1 MKKYLIE
8 SILIIGSVLLSLT
21 INSFVEKKER
31 LDQKNII
38 LSELKTT
45 ITDDLEQLKIVIN
58 VQKKCLESTE
68 LLIEDF
74 FKDIKLSDKELGKN
88 FSYLKQNGVISFFPQ
103 IGPYNRLLNTG
114 GMELIKSDEL
124 ISKLLTIFDNL
135 NKRKEFGDRVLD
147 DFGMDFT
154 RDLSPFINVVEKKI
168 TKRDVVYLN
177 AESVLKSIRIN
188 KNYYKSEL
196 VIYYYSEY
204 KYWIESYIDIY
215 ENYNNILLEVVDLID
230 LEMSL

>member
-74 FKDIKLSDKELGKN
+74 FEDIKLSDKELGKN

-124 ISKLLTIFDNL
+124 RSKLLTIFDNL
-135 NKRKEFGDRVLD
+135 NRRKEFGDRVLD

>member
-58 VQKKCLESTE
+58 VQKKCLESTK

-124 ISKLLTIFDNL
+124 RSKLLTIFDNL
-135 NKRKEFGDRVLD
+135 NRRKEFGDRVLD

-215 ENYNNILLEVVDLID
+215 ENYNNILIEVVDLID

>member
-58 VQKKCLESTE
+58 VQKKCLESTD
-68 LLIEDF
+68 LLIDDF

-124 ISKLLTIFDNL
+124 RSKLLTIFDNL
-135 NKRKEFGDRVLD
+135 NRRKEFGDRVLD

>member
-45 ITDDLEQLKIVIN
+45 ITDDLEQLKMVIN

-74 FKDIKLSDKELGKN
+74 FSEIKLSDKELAKN

-103 IGPYNRLLNTG
+103 VGPYNRLLNTG
-114 GMELIKSDEL
+114 GIELIKSDVL
-124 ISKLLTIFDNL
+124 RSKLLTVFDNL
-135 NKRKEFGDRVLD
+135 NRRKEFGDRVLD
-147 DFGMDFT
+147 DFGMDFA
-154 RDLSPFINVVEKKI
+154 RDLSPFINVVAKKLK
-168 TKRDVVYLN
+168 KRDVVYLN
-177 AESVLKSIRIN
+177 AENTLDKISIN
-188 KNYYKSEL
+188 ENYYKTEL
-196 VIYYYSEY
+196 VKYYYSEY
-204 KYWIESYIDIY
+204 KYWIESFIDVY
-215 ENYNNILLEVVDLID
+215 LNYNDLLNEVLDLID
-230 LEMSL
+230 LEKS

>member
-88 FSYLKQNGVISFFPQ
+88 FSNLKQNGVISFFPQ

-124 ISKLLTIFDNL
+124 RSKLLTIFDNL
-135 NKRKEFGDRVLD
+135 NRRKEFGDRVLD

-196 VIYYYSEY
+196 VIHYYSEY

>member
-74 FKDIKLSDKELGKN
+74 FSEIKLSDKELAKN
-88 FSYLKQNGVISFFPQ
+88 FLYLKQNGVISFFPQ
-103 IGPYNRLLNTG
+103 VGPYNRLLNTG
-114 GMELIKSDEL
+114 GIELIKSDVL
-124 ISKLLTIFDNL
+124 RSKLLNVFDNL
-135 NKRKEFGDRVLD
+135 NRRKEFGDRVLD
-147 DFGMDFT
+147 DFGLDFA
-154 RDLSPFINVVEKKI
+154 RDLSPFINVVAKKLK
-168 TKRDVVYLN
+168 KRDVVYLN
-177 AESVLKSIRIN
+177 AESTLDKISIN
-188 KNYYKSEL
+188 ENYYKTEL
-196 VIYYYSEY
+196 VKYYYSEY
-204 KYWIESYIDIY
+204 KYWVESFIDIY
-215 ENYNNILLEVVDLID
+215 LNYNDLLNEVLDLID
-230 LEMSL
+230 LEKSL

>member
-8 SILIIGSVLLSLT
+8 SILIIGSVLLSLA
-21 INSFVEKKER
+21 IDSFVKKREK

-45 ITDDLEQLKIVIN
+45 ITDDLEQLKMVVNI
-58 VQKKCLESTE
+58 QKKCLKSSE

-114 GMELIKSDEL
+114 GMELIKSDVL
-124 ISKLLTIFDNL
+124 RSKLLTIFDNL
-135 NKRKEFGDRVLD
+135 NRRKEFGDRILD

-168 TKRDVVYLN
+168 MKRDVVYLN

-215 ENYNNILLEVVDLID
+215 ENYNNILLEVLDLID
-230 LEMSL
+230 LEKSL

>member
-21 INSFVEKKER
+21 INSYVEKKER

-45 ITDDLEQLKIVIN
+45 IIDDLEQLKRVTN
-58 VQKKCLESTE
+58 VQKKCLESSE
-68 LLIEDF
+68 RLIEDF
-74 FKDIKLSDKELGKN
+74 LKNIKLSDQELAKN

-114 GMELIKSDEL
+114 GMELIKSDVL
-124 ISKLLTIFDNL
+124 RSKLLTIFDNL
-135 NKRKEFGDRVLD
+135 NRRKEFGDRILD

-154 RDLSPFINVVEKKI
+154 RDLSPFVNVVEKKI
-168 TKRDVVYLN
+168 MKRDVVYLN

-215 ENYNNILLEVVDLID
+215 ENYNNILLEVLDLID
-230 LEMSL
+230 LEKSL